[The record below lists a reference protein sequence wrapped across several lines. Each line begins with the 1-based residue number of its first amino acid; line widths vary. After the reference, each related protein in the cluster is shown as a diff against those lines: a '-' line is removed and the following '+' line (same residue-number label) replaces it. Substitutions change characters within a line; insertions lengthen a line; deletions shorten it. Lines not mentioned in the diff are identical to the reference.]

1 MWIDDRGSSEYMQK
15 DGVLK
20 TIWRVLYPYIVY
32 FAITVVIE
40 ILLIIPDCIRM
51 IQNAQT
57 SDRSQMFQELNQL
70 IYDKAMFLT
79 FVSGLITI
87 PVLYLFFFLDKKKY
101 RDKHLVISYV
111 PLPLRSYLYTALLGI
126 FACLSLNN
134 LIDLTGII
142 NYSPMYQELANKAFG
157 GDIYITFLTTI
168 GMAPILEELL
178 FRGLIYKRLRNI
190 CKPFVAAIIS
200 SLAFGITHGN
210 LVQFLYAFFA
220 GMLMAY
226 VYEKY
231 KNIWA
236 PIIFH
241 LFANIL
247 SMLGAGFIDGVHF
260 IWIKVALLVL
270 EAAVLFV
277 IYKIIDY
284 KVNREIKPIIS
295 ELQVL

>member
-1 MWIDDRGSSEYMQK
+1 MK
-15 DGVLK
+15 TDGVLK

-32 FAITVVIE
+32 FVITVAVE

-51 IQNAQT
+51 IKNAQT
-57 SDRSQMFQELNQL
+57 TDYSQMFYELNQL

-101 RDKHLVISYV
+101 RDRHMVVSYV
-111 PLPLRSYLYTALLGI
+111 PLPFHSYLYSALLGI

-134 LIDLTGII
+134 LIDLTGVVK
-142 NYSPMYQELANKAFG
+142 YSPVYQEFANKIFG
-157 GDIYITFLTTI
+157 GDYFIVFLTSVC
-168 GMAPILEELL
+168 MAPILEELL
-178 FRGLIYKRLRNI
+178 FRGLIYKRLRTI
-190 CKPFVAAIIS
+190 CNPFIAAIIS
-200 SLAFGITHGN
+200 SLAFGISHGN

-220 GMLMAY
+220 GMLLAY

-241 LFANIL
+241 FSANAL
-247 SMLGAGFIDGVHF
+247 SMIGTDVIDGIYVV
-260 IWIKVALLVL
+260 WLKVALLVL
-270 EAAVLFV
+270 ETVALFV
-277 IYKIIDY
+277 IYKIIDG
-284 KVNREIKPIIS
+284 KVNRKIKPIIS

>member
-1 MWIDDRGSSEYMQK
+1 MQR

-32 FAITVVIE
+32 FAITVAIE
-40 ILLIIPDCIRM
+40 IILIIPDCIRM

-57 SDRSQMFQELNQL
+57 SDRSQIFEELNQL

-79 FVSGLITI
+79 FVSGLLTI

-101 RDKHLVISYV
+101 RDRHMVISYV
-111 PLPLRSYLYTALLGI
+111 PLPLRSYLYCALLGL
-126 FACLSLNN
+126 FACLALNN

-142 NYSPMYQELANKAFG
+142 NYSPMYQELANKIFG
-157 GDIYITFLTTI
+157 GDFYIAFLTTVC
-168 GMAPILEELL
+168 MAPILEELL
-178 FRGLIYKRLRNI
+178 FRGLIYKRLRNT
-190 CKPFVAAIIS
+190 CKPFTAAIIS

-210 LVQFLYAFFA
+210 LVQFLYAFLA
-220 GMLMAY
+220 GMLLAY
-226 VYEKY
+226 IYEKY

-241 LFANIL
+241 VCANTL
-247 SMLGAGFIDGVHF
+247 SMLGAGFIDEIHDV
-260 IWIKVALLVL
+260 WIRVALLVL
-270 EAAVLFV
+270 EAAALFV
-277 IYKIIDY
+277 IYKIIDC
-284 KVNREIKPIIS
+284 KVNRKNKPIVS